1 MFQSHPSHVNGIFHM
16 SNIGDGQMAPWH
28 VIVMSSRSFSVDEE
42 TYLSR
47 RPNARQIRR
56 HRLAMTTV

>member
-1 MFQSHPSHVNGIFHM
+1 M